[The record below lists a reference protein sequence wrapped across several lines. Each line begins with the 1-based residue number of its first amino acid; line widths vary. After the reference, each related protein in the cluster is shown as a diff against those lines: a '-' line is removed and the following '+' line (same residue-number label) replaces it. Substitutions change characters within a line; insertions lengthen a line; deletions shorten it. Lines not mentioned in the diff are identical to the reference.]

1 MNNELKDNIII
12 PARNIV
18 KEDSKVK
25 KFYILPWLLSIIFL
39 TALLVYQAIYT
50 YVVMFWNNQDEVL
63 KKILNFLQ
71 TKYWIEAIIISIIF
85 LIIYFLL
92 MPIFEW
98 GLIKYIDCKN
108 RWDCLSSSEAFW
120 QGIYK
125 FLPIFEYNNIFSEF
139 KIISILNFYLFT
151 IRFIWIEFIQAINY
165 LFSIIFILGLII
177 NILFVYSKYPL
188 VLENK
193 SVFSSIWISSKMV
206 ILNLKKTIRLYFMLF
221 FLNLRVIINF
231 IIFLFFPIMMVVAI
245 WLITSKF
252 LLIIAISILSI
263 IFIILILALWY
274 LTAVLEVFKTSLWY
288 YAYKECYKRLED

>member
-1 MNNELKDNIII
+1 MNNDIKDKIII
-12 PARNIV
+12 PARNII
-18 KEDSKVK
+18 KEDSKIK
-25 KFYILPWLLSIIFL
+25 KFYIFPWLLSIIFL
-39 TALLVYQAIYT
+39 TALLVYQSIYT
-50 YVVMFWNNQDEVL
+50 YVVIFWNNQDKVL
-63 KKILNFLQ
+63 EKILQFLESD
-71 TKYWIEAIIISIIF
+71 YWLEAVIIWVIF
-85 LIIYFLL
+85 ILVYFLL

-98 GLIKYIDCKN
+98 WLIKYIDCKN
-108 RWDCLSSSEAFW
+108 KWDCLSSSEAFW
-120 QGIYK
+120 QWIYK

-151 IRFIWIEFIQAINY
+151 IRFIWIEYIQTINY
-165 LFSIIFILGLII
+165 IFLIVFIIWII
-177 NILFVYSKYPL
+177 VNILFVYSKYPI

-193 SVFSSIWISSKMV
+193 SVFSSIWESSKIT
-206 ILNLKKTIRLYFMLF
+206 ILNLKKTIRLYFLVF

-252 LLIIAISILSI
+252 LLVIAITILSV

-288 YAYKECYKRLED
+288 YAYKEWRKRIED